1 MTYQDLLDKLKTFSE
16 DQLDQDV
23 EIVGECITEHYY
35 EIDLRVDETDGYALQ
50 LLLT

>member
-1 MTYQDLLDKLKTFSE
+1 MTYQDLLDKLQTFTE

-35 EIDLRVDETDGYALQ
+35 YIDLRVDHGDGLALQ
-50 LLLT
+50 LILT